1 MNLLRTLSPPSRKK
15 RCDFGVTL
23 DPDLRSLV
31 DRVTASG
38 PVDFDAMAPE
48 DFRRAF
54 LDRLTSTMPTAPIRL
69 AAIEDRTLHSRHG
82 PVPLR
87 VYRPPGASAGTPK
100 PGLVFFHGGGW
111 VVGDIAGHDGLCR
124 PLCAATGAVVLSVD
138 YRLAPAHPF
147 PAALDDAVAALEWVA
162 AGADALGIDPQRL
175 GVAGDSA
182 GANLAAALAL
192 WVRDSA
198 TGPALRVQVLV
209 GAPLDLACR
218 GASVEASGAGH
229 LLTSDALRWMCAQYL
244 AGHPADDP
252 YASPLCAGDLGGL
265 PAAVVVTAEFD
276 PVRDDAR
283 TYASRLARAG
293 VPVTLLDFPG
303 LVHGFMGLRGLSGAA
318 DTASARV
325 WEETRALLHAEG

>member
-1 MNLLRTLSPPSRKK
+1 
-15 RCDFGVTL
+15 VTL
-23 DPDLRSLV
+23 DPDLREFV
-31 DRVTASG
+31 ERVTAAG
-38 PVDFDAMAPE
+38 PIDFASITPE
-48 DFRRAF
+48 ALRRAF
-54 LDRLTSTMPTAPIRL
+54 LDRLPDAVAVAPVPL
-69 AAIEDRTLHSRHG
+69 AAIEDRTLHSGHG

-87 VYRPPGASAGTPK
+87 VYRPPGVAAGTRL

-138 YRLAPAHPF
+138 YRLAPAHPY
-147 PAALDDAVAALEWVA
+147 PAALDDAEAALEWVA
-162 AGADALGIDPQRL
+162 ADADALGIDPLRL

-192 WVRDSA
+192 RVRDSGG
-198 TGPALRVQVLV
+198 GPRLRVQALV
-209 GAPLDLACR
+209 GAPLDLACK
-218 GASVEASGAGH
+218 GASVEENGRGN
-229 LLTSDALRWMCAQYL
+229 LLTSDALRWMCFQYL

-252 YASPLCAGDLGGL
+252 YASPLCAEDFAGL
-265 PAAVVVTAEFD
+265 PAAVVATTEFD

-283 TYASRLARAG
+283 SYAARLSEAG

-303 LVHGFMGLRGLSGAA
+303 LVHGFMGLRGLSAAA

-325 WEETRALLHAEG
+325 WQEIRSLLHA